1 MPLKLEEMRSLLIQ
15 ALRQT
20 GWNQVGSLE
29 IAIGHLKAKVQGLDR
44 QQGRFVSD
52 GRAYLERGESSLIHE
67 LVWSFIV
74 QGILVPGTDDSNQGW
89 PFLRLTEYGQRC
101 VDDNQILPHDPDGY
115 LKDFQR
121 AVPSADPVIQE
132 YLSEALQCFLRDLNR
147 AAAVMLGA
155 ASERAV
161 LLLIESYACS
171 IADQVESQI
180 EKASSIFRKYE
191 IFDKG
196 FANVKPKFPK
206 ALGEN
211 ADSLLR
217 GVFDLIRNSR
227 NDAGHP
233 ASGILGHQLFPPAT
247 LYSVLSKN
255 LRTDRLVQ
263 YPSDLRET
271 FEDMDGR

>member
-1 MPLKLEEMRSLLIQ
+1 
-15 ALRQT
+15 
-20 GWNQVGSLE
+20 
-29 IAIGHLKAKVQGLDR
+29 
-44 QQGRFVSD
+44 
-52 GRAYLERGESSLIHE
+52 
-67 LVWSFIV
+67 
-74 QGILVPGTDDSNQGW
+74 
-89 PFLRLTEYGQRC
+89 
-101 VDDNQILPHDPDGY
+101 

-121 AVPSADPVIQE
+121 AVPSADPVIRE

-161 LLLIESYACS
+161 LLLIESYARS
-171 IADQVESQI
+171 IADPNKKTQVESQV

-233 ASGILGHQLFPPAT
+233 ASGILVSRDTNYSHLRLFIPYCQRIYELIDWFNTNPI
-247 LYSVLSKN
+247 
-255 LRTDRLVQ
+255 
-263 YPSDLRET
+263 
-271 FEDMDGR
+271 